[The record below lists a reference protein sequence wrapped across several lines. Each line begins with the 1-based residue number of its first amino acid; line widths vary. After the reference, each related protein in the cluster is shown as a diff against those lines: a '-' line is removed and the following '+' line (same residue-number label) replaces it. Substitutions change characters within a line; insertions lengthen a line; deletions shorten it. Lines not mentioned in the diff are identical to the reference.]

1 MPKSKRASRRRPR
14 DAPQVYQPRVEP
26 VLHALSN
33 ALIGCQ
39 MLVRFMS
46 AQQGPDWKESDK
58 LLDAAETDFAKA
70 RAWLD
75 KRHKKGGHY
84 HA

>member
-1 MPKSKRASRRRPR
+1 MPKSKRASHRRTS
-14 DAPQVYQPRVEP
+14 DAPQLYEPRVEP

-33 ALIGCQ
+33 ALVGCQ
-39 MLVRFMS
+39 MLVRYMT
-46 AQQGPDWKESDK
+46 AQQGPDWKESGNV
-58 LLDAAETDFAKA
+58 LEAADADFAKA
-70 RAWLD
+70 RSWLD